1 MPAWLLS
8 VHIDRAPFLVVLY
21 AIAAAFVLV
30 LILRK
35 PTARWVRISLIGIL
49 GGGTIGFLAGWLTSD
64 VFNTF
69 GLPLTDVTKM
79 WVTLGGAGI
88 GLAVVNLWRS
98 GLWRKVVA
106 VVSVGVFLITM
117 AAGINVDFGAYP
129 NLRDALFTNPYPA
142 ATAQQLDQHAGPL
155 QEDLAAVWQAPAK
168 MPRTGQVRAVDI
180 PATTSHFAARNGEVY
195 LPPAALTKNPPALPV
210 IEMMSGQPG
219 FPAEMFTLARTEV
232 VLNAYAA
239 QHHGLAPIV
248 VVPDQLGNAGQN
260 PMCVNSPL
268 GNSATYLTV
277 DVPRWINSHLHVA
290 SGASEWAV
298 AGFSQGATCAMQ
310 FGAAD
315 PKLFGSILSI
325 SGELEPT
332 IGSDTVSK
340 AFHGSVLAYDQ
351 AKPMTIMKQNAP
363 YVHSYAIFGVGS
375 KDAKYTA
382 FQRTTMSAANAAGM
396 TTQWISAPGSSHDW
410 NTVRYVLKTALPT
423 LADRMGL

>member
-1 MPAWLLS
+1 MPSWLLS

-21 AIAAAFVLV
+21 GIAAAFVLV
-30 LILRK
+30 LIVRR
-35 PTARWVRISLIGIL
+35 PTRRWVRASLIGIL
-49 GGGTIGFLAGWLTSD
+49 AGGIIGFLAVWLTSD
-64 VFNTF
+64 VFDTF

-88 GLAVVNLWRS
+88 GLAVVSLWRS
-98 GLWRKVVA
+98 PVWRKVVA
-106 VVSVGVFLITM
+106 VVGVAVFAITV

-129 NLRDALFTNPYPA
+129 NLRDVLFTNPYPA
-142 ATAQQLDQHAGPL
+142 ATAQQLDQHAEPL
-155 QEDLAAVWQAPAK
+155 QADLAAVWQAPAK
-168 MPRTGQVRAVDI
+168 MPAKGQVRSVDI
-180 PATTSHFAARNGEVY
+180 PATTSHFPARNGQIY

-219 FPAEMFTLARTEV
+219 FPAEMFTLAHTEV
-232 VLNAYAA
+232 VLDAYAA
-239 QHHGLAPIV
+239 KHHGLAPIV

-290 SGASEWAV
+290 TGASEWAV

-315 PKLFGSILSI
+315 PTLFGSILSI

-332 IGSDTVSK
+332 IGADTVAK
-340 AFHGSVLAYDQ
+340 AFHGSVAAYDQ
-351 AKPMTIMKQNAP
+351 AKPLTLLKENAP
-363 YVHSYAIFGVGS
+363 YSNSFAIFGVGS
-375 KDAKYTA
+375 KDARYTA
-382 FQRTTMSAANAAGM
+382 FQRTTMAAANAAGM
-396 TTQWISAPGSSHDW
+396 KTQWISAPGSAHDW
-410 NTVRYVLKTALPT
+410 NTVRYVMKTALPT